1 MSHDRP
7 SRRKDGHLRH
17 GACHIRIFMLCLTVC
32 HEAAANHPS
41 PPLAVQGV
49 HNCHK
54 VNTFLTLG
62 KINRSL
68 MKCYRKRLVDSVG
81 SHQVKVNIAYH
92 HIGVAVATIN
102 TCGIYDK
109 QNLAYGEA
117 AHLTV

>member
-1 MSHDRP
+1 MTVLPDEKTVICGMALAISV
-7 SRRKDGHLRH
+7 S
-17 GACHIRIFMLCLTVC
+17 LCCVLQSVMKLLQIILPRLWQFKEFIIATKLT
-32 HEAAANHPS
+32 H
-41 PPLAVQGV
+41 
-49 HNCHK
+49 
-54 VNTFLTLG
+54 FLTLG

-92 HIGVAVATIN
+92 HIGVAIATIN